1 MEMDFETKLVVI
13 LRDDMAM
20 WQKLNV
26 TAFLMSGI
34 GGTQNIIGEP
44 YIDGSGVQYLPMAR
58 QPIMVYIADRDTMK
72 ELHTRALSK
81 DVKMTIY
88 AEELFK
94 TYNDEDNRAA
104 VAQYNTDE
112 LNLVG
117 IGMIAKKNLIG
128 KLTKGLSLHP

>member
-1 MEMDFETKLVVI
+1 MDFETKLAVI
-13 LRDDMAM
+13 LRDDIAM

-44 YIDGSGVQYLPMAR
+44 YIDGSGVQYLPMAQ

-72 ELHTRALSK
+72 ELHKKALGK
-81 DVKMTIY
+81 DVSMTIY
-88 AEELFK
+88 SEELFK
-94 TYNDEDNRAA
+94 TYNDEDNRAV